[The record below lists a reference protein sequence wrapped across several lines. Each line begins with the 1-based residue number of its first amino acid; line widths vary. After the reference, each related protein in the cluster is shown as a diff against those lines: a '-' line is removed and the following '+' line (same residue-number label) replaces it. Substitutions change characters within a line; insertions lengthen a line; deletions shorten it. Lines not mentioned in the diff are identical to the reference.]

1 MKKMKWKTLLIGGAF
16 IGTFTLGALF
26 SPNGESEATTRGSQN
41 LPIIETAT
49 ETDSVQ
55 ERTPLPTC
63 PMTGQPMAS
72 GARMGHYFSGTMTTI
87 IAETLGI
94 TVEELQVA
102 RIEGKSVAQLAEEK
116 NISVDD
122 IKIKLI
128 QARTAELEQ
137 LVSDGALTQAQMDAM
152 IANLAPMIDATIKN
166 NNLNL
171 GQMNGHGDMGMMGL
185 GGRGHMNGENQ
196 NLY

>member
-1 MKKMKWKTLLIGGAF
+1 MKWKTLLIGGAF

-55 ERTPLPTC
+55 EQTC
-63 PMTGQPMAS
+63 PMTGQPMER
-72 GARMGHYFSGTMTTI
+72 GAGMGHYFSGTMTTI

-94 TVEELQVA
+94 TVDELQAA
-102 RIEGKSVAQLAEEK
+102 RIEGKSVAQLAEEN

-122 IKIKLI
+122 LKNKLI
-128 QARTAELEQ
+128 QARTSELEQ
-137 LVSDGALTQAQMDAM
+137 LVSNGVLTQAQMDAM
-152 IANLAPMIDATIKN
+152 IANMAPMINATIKN
-166 NNLNL
+166 NNLAH
-171 GQMNGHGDMGMMGL
+171 MNGRGGMGMMGL
-185 GGRGHMNGENQ
+185 GGRGHMNGGNQ

>member
-41 LPIIETAT
+41 LPITATAT

-55 ERTPLPTC
+55 ERTNPPTC
-63 PMTGQPMAS
+63 PITGQPMER
-72 GARMGHYFSGTMTTI
+72 GAGMGHYFSGTMTTI

-94 TVEELQVA
+94 TVEELQAA
-102 RIEGKSVAQLAEEK
+102 RIEGKSLAQLAEEK
-116 NISVDD
+116 NISVDNL
-122 IKIKLI
+122 KNKLI

-137 LVSDGALTQAQMDAM
+137 LVSDGVLTQAQMDAM
-152 IANLAPMIDATIKN
+152 IANLVPMINATIKN
-166 NNLNL
+166 NNL
-171 GQMNGHGDMGMMGL
+171 GHMNGRGGMSMMGL
-185 GGRGHMNGENQ
+185 GGRGHMNGGNQ